1 MRIPS
6 VLVFVALLGFGCGLG
21 SEPTAP
27 APGPTPAVGAG
38 AETPAPQPAL
48 AFIQAGYRY
57 CDAVLLGAA
66 WSMPADDAKAAGGVK
81 LAAGQKSTLDGEL
94 TAAREAARRG
104 VGRACTFAES
114 GYVFDDAA
122 ALARAWETS
131 TADAKATIVQKVHW
145 GSYDNIDQLLQQAR
159 SAAPAA
165 IDPDEAAL
173 RAFFDT
179 ERIDYCH
186 AKMLAAA
193 WGSTV
198 SQAKVALGHKAL
210 NQSWDLFEEAMSS
223 ARQHAQAHPEA
234 RCTWADTSF
243 TYNDAEAI
251 ASAWNLPVQ
260 EAKSTL
266 ASKYLWGI
274 EQQVRADLRQ
284 QRGG

>member
-210 NQSWDLFEEAMSS
+210 NQSWDLFE
-223 ARQHAQAHPEA
+223 
-234 RCTWADTSF
+234 
-243 TYNDAEAI
+243 
-251 ASAWNLPVQ
+251 
-260 EAKSTL
+260 
-266 ASKYLWGI
+266 
-274 EQQVRADLRQ
+274 
-284 QRGG
+284 